1 MSDFLKLFF
10 LLNTSERRKLIL
22 VLIFL
27 FFSSIIQFIG
37 ITTIVLAIGL
47 LADQGQIL
55 NNATIIKI
63 YNYLE
68 FEDKNNFIYFIFA
81 SSGLAI
87 FLATFL
93 NLFNN
98 YIIAK
103 TSTNLGLRIE
113 REIFFYYLSC
123 NYSFFSKRSLT
134 TLVNNI
140 KDHAPRIGAFFIPSF
155 LSICTN
161 FSMLLIILISLVL
174 VDLKVTVFAVGL
186 IFISYWI
193 FFSGFKK
200 ILKLQSELITK
211 NIVDKTKF
219 MFEAL
224 SNIKIIKFF
233 NDYNFFKRNFYSK
246 SESIIKSQ
254 VKLTMIEI
262 SPRVLM
268 EFTLYFG
275 TLMIIF
281 YYFNS
286 FEKYNLTKI
295 IFFAVA
301 SSKALPTVNGIFA
314 SIVRYKTAIPS
325 VKIFNEEFSEITKKK
340 LNTIN
345 QEKII
350 FSKCIELK
358 NINFNFEDNSFELSN
373 INLKIKK
380 GEFIGLCGPTGSGK
394 TTLVDLISSVYEP
407 KTGSLLVDD
416 ILINEKNADNFK
428 FKISYVS
435 QNFFL
440 GDMTIAELISFGSD
454 QKQNLEEIRK
464 VAKISEIDQF
474 VENLP
479 NKYNTKFGDA
489 GLKLSGGQQQRI
501 AIARA
506 LFKKPEILVLDETTG
521 SVDLVTEQK
530 IINNLQNIKKDI
542 TIILIAHRVGSLKNC
557 SNIFLMNQ
565 GKLSMS
571 GRYEEIIK
579 KSDLFK
585 SLI

>member
-55 NNATIIKI
+55 NNTTIIKI

-140 KDHAPRIGAFFIPSF
+140 KDHTPRIGAFFIPSF

-200 ILKLQSELITK
+200 ILELQSE
-211 NIVDKTKF
+211 
-219 MFEAL
+219 
-224 SNIKIIKFF
+224 
-233 NDYNFFKRNFYSK
+233 
-246 SESIIKSQ
+246 
-254 VKLTMIEI
+254 
-262 SPRVLM
+262 
-268 EFTLYFG
+268 
-275 TLMIIF
+275 
-281 YYFNS
+281 
-286 FEKYNLTKI
+286 
-295 IFFAVA
+295 
-301 SSKALPTVNGIFA
+301 
-314 SIVRYKTAIPS
+314 
-325 VKIFNEEFSEITKKK
+325 
-340 LNTIN
+340 
-345 QEKII
+345 
-350 FSKCIELK
+350 
-358 NINFNFEDNSFELSN
+358 
-373 INLKIKK
+373 
-380 GEFIGLCGPTGSGK
+380 
-394 TTLVDLISSVYEP
+394 
-407 KTGSLLVDD
+407 
-416 ILINEKNADNFK
+416 
-428 FKISYVS
+428 
-435 QNFFL
+435 
-440 GDMTIAELISFGSD
+440 
-454 QKQNLEEIRK
+454 
-464 VAKISEIDQF
+464 
-474 VENLP
+474 
-479 NKYNTKFGDA
+479 
-489 GLKLSGGQQQRI
+489 
-501 AIARA
+501 
-506 LFKKPEILVLDETTG
+506 
-521 SVDLVTEQK
+521 
-530 IINNLQNIKKDI
+530 
-542 TIILIAHRVGSLKNC
+542 
-557 SNIFLMNQ
+557 
-565 GKLSMS
+565 
-571 GRYEEIIK
+571 
-579 KSDLFK
+579 
-585 SLI
+585 